1 MDAAAVAWAVRQGG
15 GILGLV
21 GALLLLLR
29 GRVVF
34 AAALAGMAA
43 SFAGWRA
50 FGPPWTAFRS
60 AGGAQPGRVSTARS
74 AMIEM
79 RLDHDSGVM
88 TGAVLAGAYGGRA
101 VESLSRPD
109 LLALHDELSR
119 DDPNGVSLLEA
130 YLDRRFAGW
139 READQGQRQAGSSPD
154 DAAGGLRDPWP
165 AGGSERAG
173 SHSRSPNA
181 DEEVSSRPWRLD
193 RSCREGQSG
202 QGCLDAATR
211 LGLPETNGDRGLRF
225 LRQLRAAKH
234 ENPERLRERQ
244 AVSADAESRPAK
256 RAR

>member
-1 MDAAAVAWAVRQGG
+1 MNLVVGLILLFLLLAAIRRFARMDAAAVAWAVRQGG

-79 RLDHDSGVM
+79 RLDHDSGAM

-109 LLALHDELSR
+109 LLALHGELSR

-139 READQGQRQAGSSPD
+139 RETDQGQRQAGSSPMTRRE
-154 DAAGGLRDPWP
+154 AYEILGLQEGASAQEVIRAHRTLMKKFHPDH
-165 AGGSERAG
+165 GGSTA
-173 SHSRSPNA
+173 
-181 DEEVSSRPWRLD
+181 L
-193 RSCREGQSG
+193 
-202 QGCLDAATR
+202 AAR
-211 LGLPETNGDRGLRF
+211 VN
-225 LRQLRAAKH
+225 QAKDVLMQRH
-234 ENPERLRERQ
+234 G
-244 AVSADAESRPAK
+244 
-256 RAR
+256 

>member
-1 MDAAAVAWAVRQGG
+1 MNLVIGLILLFLLLSAIRRFARMDAAAVARAVRQGG
-15 GILGLV
+15 GVLGLV

-88 TGAVLAGAYGGRA
+88 SGAVLAGAYGGRA
-101 VESLSRPD
+101 LESLARPD

-139 READQGQRQAGSSPD
+139 READQGQRQARAGPMTRREAYEILGLQEGASAQEVIRAHRTLMKKFHPD
-154 DAAGGLRDPWP
+154 H
-165 AGGSERAG
+165 GGSTALAARVNQAKDVLMQ
-173 SHSRSPNA
+173 R
-181 DEEVSSRPWRLD
+181 
-193 RSCREGQSG
+193 
-202 QGCLDAATR
+202 QG
-211 LGLPETNGDRGLRF
+211 
-225 LRQLRAAKH
+225 
-234 ENPERLRERQ
+234 
-244 AVSADAESRPAK
+244 
-256 RAR
+256 